1 MRRCMGSDENRGLLG
16 ILRRLHARGLE
27 SGEWFGLLVVGA
39 LVCGGNGYNLFQF
52 VMHGRFYVMMVVRG
66 SHQYWAYWHKDAVAI
81 VLHGLLSFGMFLLGA
96 VALATTLIYP
106 LLILRWGRSSPAY
119 LRKPPLN
126 L

>member
-1 MRRCMGSDENRGLLG
+1 MPSSMGSDEDRNLLG

-52 VMHGRFYVMMVVRG
+52 VAHGRFYVMWMVRG
-66 SHQYWAYWHKDAVAI
+66 HHQYWAYWHKDAATI
-81 VLHGLLSFGMFLLGA
+81 VLHGLLSLGMFLLGA
-96 VALATTLIYP
+96 AALATTLIYP
-106 LLILRWGRSSPAY
+106 LLILLWGRSSPAY
-119 LRKPPLN
+119 LRKPPLS